1 MWRQVGLRKHHYE
14 QSWWRWWNPSW
25 PISSPKRWCCESG
38 TFKMSANLENS
49 AVATGLE
56 KVTFHSNPKEGQ
68 CQRMVK
74 LIVLISHAS
83 KVTLKTFQAR
93 LQLAWTEN
101 FQMYKLGLKKAEES
115 EIKLPAF
122 IWSWRKQE
130 NSRKISASAT
140 LSMPRF
146 LTMWSTTNCG
156 KFSKRRENQTT
167 LLSPKKSVCRSRS
180 NS

>member
-1 MWRQVGLRKHHYE
+1 M
-14 QSWWRWWNPSW
+14 
-25 PISSPKRWCCESG
+25 
-38 TFKMSANLENS
+38 TANSETCT
-49 AVATGLE
+49 VATGLE
-56 KVTFHSNPKEGQ
+56 KVSFHSNPKEGQ

-130 NSRKISASAT
+130 NSRKTSTSAS
-140 LSMPRF
+140 L
-146 LTMWSTTNCG
+146 
-156 KFSKRRENQTT
+156 TT
-167 LLSPKKSVCRSRS
+167 LKPLTLKEMGIPDHLTCVLKNLYADQEATYNWTWNSSLVQNWERSMTKLYIVTLLI
-180 NS
+180 